1 VSARGGGQAASA
13 PTFTI
18 GPLAAVIEAARL
30 EKFVREAS
38 HGERLLYAAG
48 PCLPRGSATV
58 MLAREFAQAGLVH
71 LFAPRGAHGF
81 DYIAE
86 RSSVL
91 LRSRTTAQHGVVEA
105 EDPNSPLAQLRGIVM
120 RAADFKRGLQTNAS
134 LAALCNLKDA
144 NAVKYRLRQILEE
157 GEFRLIDNG
166 PNAPRGVVRVPQ

>member
-1 VSARGGGQAASA
+1 VSARGGIQSAAA
-13 PTFTI
+13 PTLTI
-18 GPLAAVIEAARL
+18 GALSKVIEAVRL

-38 HGERLLYAAG
+38 HGERLLYATG

-71 LFAPRGAHGF
+71 LFAPRGPHGF

-86 RSSVL
+86 RSSAL
-91 LRSRTTAQHGVVEA
+91 LRSRVTAQRGVVETD
-105 EDPNSPLAQLRGIVM
+105 DPNSPVVQLRGIVM
-120 RAADFKRGLQTNAS
+120 RAADFKRGLQTNAT

-144 NAVKYRLRQILEE
+144 NAVKYRLRQILDE

-166 PNAPRGVVRVPQ
+166 PNAARGVVRVPK